1 MHPSISNKLG
11 LPQRL
16 IRLCHKRLNGTSSA
30 PFDITKIRNI
40 GISAHIDSGKTTV
53 SERILFYTN
62 RISSMHE
69 VRGKDGVGAVMDSME
84 LERQRGITIQSASTY
99 TSWRGHTINLIDTP
113 GHVDFTVEVE
123 RALRVLDG
131 AVLILCAVGGVQSQT
146 LTVDRQMKRYRV
158 PNVAFINKV
167 DRLDANPYRVIKQM
181 RDKLLYH
188 AAFVNIPIGLE
199 SKNIGIIDLL
209 TEKAIYFDEPQ
220 GLTLR
225 QEEIPKEMVS
235 EAKDRRAEMIE
246 CLANADE
253 EIGEAYLSEAPINV
267 DQLKAGIRRATLAH
281 KFTPV
286 LVGTALK
293 NRGVQPLMDA
303 VVDYLPNPTEIQ
315 HYALSEKDGETEK
328 VLLDASRDSTAPYLG
343 LAFKL
348 EASKFGQLTY
358 TRVYQGCLR
367 RGEYVRNTR
376 TGKKLRVPRL
386 GRMNVDTFEDLEAVY
401 AGDIAAL
408 FGVDCASGDT
418 LVTPNTPMENLSMES
433 MFIPEPVVSMSI
445 TPVDKHNIDAFS
457 KGLARFTKEDPTFR
471 LKHDVESGQALVFG
485 MGELH
490 LEIYA
495 QRLAREYNAPCILG
509 KPKVAF
515 RETLLEPIEFD
526 YLHKKQSGGAGQ
538 YGRVIGVLEP
548 LPTEQN
554 TQVLFSDETV
564 GTNIPK
570 NYVPAIETG
579 FRNVC
584 EAGGSLCGAKIVG
597 VRFRL
602 KDGAHHCVDSSDWAF
617 QQAAEGAMRQAFERG
632 KWTILEP
639 IMLVECISPV
649 EFHGQLLSSVT
660 RRNGLIVESDVSDA
674 HARVLAEVPL
684 NDMFGYA
691 GELRGLTEGK
701 GEYTMEYSK
710 YCPAR
715 SDTLEAVIAEAEV
728 EAEKRRAESS
738 SSSASSKNK
747 KKKKT

>member
-1 MHPSISNKLG
+1 MHPSMSNKWG
-11 LPQRL
+11 LSQRL

-53 SERILFYTN
+53 
-62 RISSMHE
+62 
-69 VRGKDGVGAVMDSME
+69 RGKDGVGAVMDSME

-99 TSWRGHTINLIDTP
+99 TYWRGHTINLIDTP

-181 RDKLLYH
+181 RDKLRYH

-225 QEEIPKEMVS
+225 QEEIPKEMVA
-235 EAKDRRAEMIE
+235 EAKDNRAEMIE

-253 EIGEAYLSEAPINV
+253 EIGVAYLSETPLTV

-315 HYALSEKDGETEK
+315 HYALSEKDGEIEK
-328 VLLDASRDSTAPYLG
+328 VLLDASRDSAAPYLS

-367 RGEYVRNTR
+367 RGEFVRNTR

-418 LVTPNTPMENLSMES
+418 LVAPNTPMENLSMES

-471 LKHDVESGQALVFG
+471 LRHDVESGQALVSG

-495 QRLAREYNAPCILG
+495 QRLAREYNAPCVLG

-515 RETLLEPIEFD
+515 RETLLEPLEFD

-584 EAGGSLCGAKIVG
+584 ESGGSLCGAKIVG

-738 SSSASSKNK
+738 GSSASSKNK
-747 KKKKT
+747 KKKKN

>member
-1 MHPSISNKLG
+1 MLPSICYKLR
-11 LPQRL
+11 LPPRL
-16 IRLCHKRLNGTSSA
+16 IHLSHKRLNGTSSF
-30 PFDITKIRNI
+30 PFDVTKIRNI
-40 GISAHIDSGKTTV
+40 GISAHIDSGKTT
-53 SERILFYTN
+53 
-62 RISSMHE
+62 

-99 TSWRGHTINLIDTP
+99 TSWRGHNINLIDTP

-181 RDKLLYH
+181 RDKLRYH

-199 SKNIGIIDLL
+199 SENIGIIDLL
-209 TEKAIYFDEPQ
+209 GEKAIYFDEPQ

-225 QEEIPKEMVS
+225 FEEIPKDMVA

-253 EIGEAYLSEAPINV
+253 EIGEAYLSESPLTI

-293 NRGVQPLMDA
+293 NRGVQPLLDA

-315 HYALSEKDGETEK
+315 HFALNEKDGETKK
-328 VLLDASRDSTAPYLG
+328 VPLDGSRDSSSPFLS

-418 LVTPNTPMENLSMES
+418 LMAPNTTIENLSMES

-471 LKHDVESGQALVFG
+471 LRHDVESGQALVSG

-495 QRLAREYNAPCILG
+495 QRLAREYNAPCTLG

-515 RETLLEPIEFD
+515 RETLLEPVEFD

-538 YGRVIGVLEP
+538 YGRVIGILEP

-554 TQVLFSDETV
+554 TQIIFSDETV

-570 NYVPAIETG
+570 NYVPAIQTG

-584 EAGGSLCGAKIVG
+584 ESGGSLSGAKIVG

-602 KDGAHHCVDSSDWAF
+602 KDGAHHCVDSSDWSF

-639 IMLVECISPV
+639 IMLVECTSPV

-674 HARVLAEVPL
+674 NARVLAEVPL

-715 SDTLEAVIAEAEV
+715 SDTIERVIAEAEA
-728 EAEKRRAESS
+728 EDEKRRIESS
-738 SSSASSKNK
+738 GSLSSKNK
-747 KKKKT
+747 KKKRN

>member
-1 MHPSISNKLG
+1 MIRSTLWPNMG
-11 LPQRL
+11 LPCRFVKL
-16 IRLCHKRLNGTSSA
+16 SLRRFNGSSSG
-30 PFDITKIRNI
+30 PFDITRIRNI

-69 VRGKDGVGAVMDSME
+69 VRGKDGIGAVMDSME

-146 LTVDRQMKRYRV
+146 LTVDRQMKRYQV
-158 PNVAFINKV
+158 PKVAFINKV
-167 DRLDANPYRVIKQM
+167 DRLDANPYRVVKQM
-181 RDKLLYH
+181 RDKLRYH
-188 AAFVNIPIGLE
+188 SAFVNIPIGLE
-199 SKNIGIIDLL
+199 SKNVGIIDLL

-225 QEEIPKEMVS
+225 EEEIPKDMMA
-235 EAKDRRAEMIE
+235 EARDRRSEMIE

-253 EIGEAYLSEAPINV
+253 EIGEAYLSEEPLSV
-267 DQLKAGIRRATLAH
+267 EQLKAGIRRATLAH
-281 KFTPV
+281 HFTPV
-286 LVGTALK
+286 LVGTALR

-303 VVDYLPNPTEIQ
+303 VVDYLPNPLEVKN
-315 HYALSEKDGETEK
+315 YAMLEKEGQTEK
-328 VLLDASRDSTAPYLG
+328 VLLDGSRTSDAPYLG

-367 RGEYVRNTR
+367 RGESVRITR
-376 TGKKLRVPRL
+376 TGKKVRVPRL

-408 FGVDCASGDT
+408 FGVDCSSGDT
-418 LVTPNTPMENLSMES
+418 LVSPNGPMENLSMES
-433 MFIPEPVVSMSI
+433 MYIPEPVVSMSI
-445 TPVDKHNIDAFS
+445 TPVDKHNVDGFS

-471 LKHDVESGQALVFG
+471 LRHDPESGQALVSG

-495 QRLAREYNAPCILG
+495 QRLAREYNTPCVLG

-515 RETLLEPIEFD
+515 RETLLEPVPFD

-538 YGRVIGVLEP
+538 YGRVIGLLEP
-548 LPTEQN
+548 LPMEQN
-554 TQVLFSDETV
+554 TQVLFSDETM

-570 NYVPAIETG
+570 PYVPAIETG
-579 FRNVC
+579 FRGIC
-584 EAGGSLCGAKIVG
+584 EAGGSLCGAKVVG

-602 KDGAHHCVDSSDWAF
+602 QDGAHHCVDSSDWAF
-617 QQAAEGAMRQAFERG
+617 QQAAEGAMRQTFERG
-632 KWTILEP
+632 NWTILEP
-639 IMLVECISPV
+639 IMLVECTAPV

-660 RRNGLIVESDVSDA
+660 RRNGLIVDTDVSDA
-674 HARVLAEVPL
+674 YARVVAEVPL

-701 GEYTMEYSK
+701 GEYTMEYCK

-715 SDTLEAVIAEAEV
+715 SDTIEAVIAEAEAGKANSGV
-728 EAEKRRAESS
+728 ANAAVKS
-738 SSSASSKNK
+738 K
-747 KKKKT
+747 KKKRN